1 MWNSQLG
8 ELKAMEHRIQLDPG
22 SKKFH
27 QAPYRAGP
35 LQRKILKKE
44 IDKMPEKGVIEPA
57 KTDWASQIVF
67 ASKPEGSL
75 RFFVDYR
82 RLNANTVRDSYPKP
96 RMEECIDSLGTAT
109 VF

>member
-57 KTDWASQIVF
+57 TTDLTSLIVF
-67 ASKPEGSL
+67 DPKPDGSL
-75 RFFVDYR
+75 QF
-82 RLNANTVRDSYPKP
+82 LWT
-96 RMEECIDSLGTAT
+96 IDN
-109 VF
+109 